1 VKEIFTLYKSLS
13 FFHKMISFKHIEK
26 SPVLRH
32 VFLYVLVVGVTAITI
47 AAGVGRSR
55 QSVAEPKLR
64 YSTNWPLKFAR
75 GKPVSTPILYCG
87 TAGSGRGYYTSV
99 GAFTPYDAN
108 VDDLCSLIPNYNYTS
123 SVGIALFSV
132 VAVALFGL
140 RWLLKSDKPA
150 AKRFSATLIVLGARY
165 YYFSQTDEAAGA
177 LFDKSDHALV
187 IATLVWLFA
196 WDAMVTVVC
205 YAREERKN
213 KTYGFAVLTLVV
225 ATGLV
230 LALLI
235 SLSVTAGVFHT
246 ADEMWAGWRDAVYFL
261 VAAGL
266 LASLSEYSAE
276 LEATAYQPVN
286 MGDDD
291 STTTMYKLK
300 LKAAALEEAS
310 LVF

>member
-1 VKEIFTLYKSLS
+1 
-13 FFHKMISFKHIEK
+13 MISCKLK
-26 SPVLRH
+26 SPVWRH
-32 VFLYVLVVGVTAITI
+32 VLLYVLVVGVTAITI
-47 AAGVGRSR
+47 AAGVGRER

-64 YSTNWPLKFAR
+64 YSTKWPLKFAR

-87 TAGSGRGYYTSV
+87 TEGSGRGYYTV
-99 GAFTPYDAN
+99 GGGFTPYDAN
-108 VDDLCSLIPNYNYTS
+108 ADDLCSLIPEYNYTS
-123 SVGIALFSV
+123 SVGIAIFSV

-140 RWLLKSDKPA
+140 RWLLKSDKTA
-150 AKRFSATLIVLGARY
+150 AKRFVVALIVLGARY
-165 YYFSQTDEAAGA
+165 YYFSQTDEPAGA

-187 IATLVWLFA
+187 IATLVWLFS
-196 WDAMVTVVC
+196 WDAMVTVQTHV
-205 YAREERKN
+205 REGRKKVAN
-213 KTYGFAVLTLVV
+213 AVLTLLV
-225 ATGLV
+225 ALGIG

-266 LASLSEYSAE
+266 LAALSEYSME

-286 MGDDD
+286 TDDGE
-291 STTTMYKLK
+291 STTTTYKLK
-300 LKAAALEEAS
+300 LKAAALEEGS

>member
-1 VKEIFTLYKSLS
+1 
-13 FFHKMISFKHIEK
+13 MISCKLK
-26 SPVLRH
+26 SPVWRH
-32 VFLYVLVVGVTAITI
+32 VLLYVLVVGVTAITI
-47 AAGVGRSR
+47 AAGVGRER

-64 YSTNWPLKFAR
+64 YSTKWPLKFAR

-87 TAGSGRGYYTSV
+87 TEGSGRGYYTV
-99 GAFTPYDAN
+99 GGGFTPYDADA
-108 VDDLCSLIPNYNYTS
+108 DDLCSLIPEYNYTS
-123 SVGIALFSV
+123 SAGIAIFSV

-140 RWLLKSDKPA
+140 RWLLKADKTA
-150 AKRFSATLIVLGARY
+150 AKRFVVALIVLGARY
-165 YYFSQTDEAAGA
+165 YYFSQTDEPAGA

-196 WDAMVTVVC
+196 WDAIVTVQTHVHEGRQKV
-205 YAREERKN
+205 AN
-213 KTYGFAVLTLVV
+213 AVLTLLV
-225 ATGLV
+225 ALGIG

-266 LASLSEYSAE
+266 LAALSEYSME

-286 MGDDD
+286 TDDGE
-291 STTTMYKLK
+291 STTTTYKLK
-300 LKAAALEEAS
+300 LKAAALEEGS

>member
-1 VKEIFTLYKSLS
+1 MLS
-13 FFHKMISFKHIEK
+13 CKHIEK

-32 VFLYVLVVGVTAITI
+32 VFLYVIVVGVTAITI
-47 AAGVGRSR
+47 AGGVGRER
-55 QSVAEPKLR
+55 QPAAEPKLR

-87 TAGSGRGYYTSV
+87 TEGRGRGYYRSGT
-99 GAFTPYDAN
+99 AFTPYDAN
-108 VDDLCSLIPNYNYTS
+108 ADDLCSLIPNYNYTS

-132 VAVALFGL
+132 VAVVLFGV
-140 RWLLKSDKPA
+140 RWLLKSDKAA
-150 AKRFSATLIVLGARY
+150 AKRFVVALIVLGARY
-165 YYFSQTDEAAGA
+165 YYFSQTDEPAGA
-177 LFDKSDHALV
+177 LFDKSDHVLV

-196 WDAMVTVVC
+196 WDAMVAVRSHIR
-205 YAREERKN
+205 AERKKIVN
-213 KTYGFAVLTLVV
+213 AVLTLVV
-225 ATGLV
+225 AMGIG

-246 ADEMWAGWRDAVYFL
+246 VDEMWAGWRDAVYFL

-266 LASLSEYSAE
+266 LASLSEYSME

-286 MGDDD
+286 TDDEH
-291 STTTMYKLK
+291 STTTTYKLK
-300 LKAAALEEAS
+300 LKSAALEEGA

>member
-1 VKEIFTLYKSLS
+1 MKDIKT
-13 FFHKMISFKHIEK
+13 

-32 VFLYVLVVGVTAITI
+32 ILLYIIVVGITAITI
-47 AAGVGRSR
+47 AAGVGRER

-64 YSTNWPLKFAR
+64 YSTKWPLKFAR
-75 GKPVSTPILYCG
+75 GKPVTTPILYCG
-87 TAGSGRGYYTSV
+87 TEGSGRGYYTMSGGTMSV
-99 GAFTPYDAN
+99 TPYDAKADN
-108 VDDLCSLIPNYNYTS
+108 HLCRLIPDYNYTS
-123 SVGIALFSV
+123 SAGIAIFSV

-140 RWLLKSDKPA
+140 RWLRKSDKNA
-150 AKRFSATLIVLGARY
+150 AKRFVVALVVLGARY
-165 YYFSQTDEAAGA
+165 YYFSQTDEPAGA

-196 WDAMVTVVC
+196 WDAMVTVQ
-205 YAREERKN
+205 
-213 KTYGFAVLTLVV
+213 TYIRQKDAMVTVLTLVV
-225 ATGLV
+225 AMGIG

-266 LASLSEYSAE
+266 LAVLSEYSMALEAATYRELSQKIDSDPSNGKSAE
-276 LEATAYQPVN
+276 LEEWKSAE
-286 MGDDD
+286 
-291 STTTMYKLK
+291 
-300 LKAAALEEAS
+300 LEEGS

>member
-1 VKEIFTLYKSLS
+1 
-13 FFHKMISFKHIEK
+13 MISCKHIQK
-26 SPVLRH
+26 SPVFRH
-32 VFLYVLVVGVTAITI
+32 VLLYVLVVGVTAITI
-47 AAGVGRSR
+47 AAGVGRER
-55 QSVAEPKLR
+55 QPAAEPKLR
-64 YSTNWPLKFAR
+64 YSTKWPLKFGR

-87 TAGSGRGYYTSV
+87 TEGSGRGYYTS
-99 GAFTPYDAN
+99 GGGFTPYDAN
-108 VDDLCSLIPNYNYTS
+108 ADDLCSLIPEYNYTS
-123 SVGIALFSV
+123 SAGIAIFSV

-140 RWLLKSDKPA
+140 RWLLKSDKSA
-150 AKRFSATLIVLGARY
+150 AKRFVVVLIVLGARY
-165 YYFSQTDEAAGA
+165 YYFSQTDEPAGA

-196 WDAMVTVVC
+196 WDAIVTVRL
-205 YAREERKN
+205 YAREGRQKVAN
-213 KTYGFAVLTLVV
+213 AVLTLLV
-225 ATGLV
+225 ALGIG

-266 LASLSEYSAE
+266 LAALSEYSME

-286 MGDDD
+286 TDDGD
-291 STTTMYKLK
+291 STTTTYKLK
-300 LKAAALEEAS
+300 LKASALEEGS